1 MRCLRAFFE
10 MVFAITH
17 EYTGRN
23 QLQTVSATA
32 PARATQFRIL
42 GVLCSLAFLVCSQ
55 SLFAAAP
62 RFTDVSPRAGTR
74 GQELTITLSGSNLE
88 DAEEL
93 LLYDDGLEVLSIE
106 HPEDDKEKNRKV
118 LIRLKVAEDCRLGT
132 QRMRIRTRT
141 GLSDLQNF
149 VISPFEV
156 LSEKEPN
163 TDFATPQEVTLN
175 SSVVGRID
183 REDVDYFVINAKQGE
198 RISAEV
204 FGTRIG
210 ASTGINY
217 FDPYLAIIDEDRFE
231 IAVNDDAPLVLND
244 AVVSAIAPRDGRYI
258 IQVRDSSYNGDG
270 RADYVLSIGN
280 FPRPTAVIPSG
291 GKPGETLTV
300 TFLGDPLG
308 PITQDVT
315 LPSDPK
321 IERFGL
327 EVRDEFGLAPSLQ
340 PFQLSS
346 LDNTTEAEPNNDRKA
361 ATACAAPGAANGVI
375 SEPGDIDYFKFT
387 AKKDQQFDIEVY
399 ARRLRSGLD
408 PVVTVVNTETG
419 KGVVSN
425 DDSRGPDSYVRFK
438 APEDGEYSVG
448 VYDHLRRGQ
457 ADFTYRIE
465 ISPIEPSLQASPTE
479 FARYV
484 QHQIIIPQGAGSGI
498 VANVQRKD
506 IGGAVNFRSADLPEG
521 VRVECPEGWRNDGS
535 MSVVF
540 FADAN
545 APLSGKFSSIETFL
559 DDPKQPDRVVTGPLY
574 QDVLMVRGRNNNR
587 VWEERMNRL
596 PIVVTQ
602 KAPFRVWAEAPPV
615 PIVRGGSLNLVVKCE
630 KDEGWDEDISVRLLQ
645 NPPGINSSGSVKIAK
660 GQTEASIPINAAGN
674 AALRESMISLR
685 CTANIGNGA
694 IELCTEFIPLRVE
707 DQYATFEF
715 VQSAVEQGKEVTF
728 PVKVNKQK
736 DFAGSATVELLGLP
750 ANATAEKLEMTAE
763 TTELN
768 FKIQT
773 TEKTPPGM
781 SKNVFCR
788 VMVPENGATIL
799 HNLGS
804 GVLRV
809 DKPLP
814 PKPDAPKPAPE
825 VAKAPPAEKPLSR
838 LEQLRLQKRQQAEAA
853 QAESGD

>member
-1 MRCLRAFFE
+1 MRTTRLA
-10 MVFAITH
+10 
-17 EYTGRN
+17 
-23 QLQTVSATA
+23 S
-32 PARATQFRIL
+32 L
-42 GVLCSLAFLVCSQ
+42 GMLCSLAFLLCSQ
-55 SLFAAAP
+55 VASAAAP
-62 RFTDVSPRAGTR
+62 RFTAVTPRAGAR
-74 GQELTITLSGSNLE
+74 GQELTITLSGTNLE

-93 LLYDDGLEVLSIE
+93 LLYDDGLEVLSLE
-106 HPEDDKEKNRKV
+106 HPEEEKDKAKKV
-118 LIRLKVAEDCRLGT
+118 LVKLRVADDCRLGT

-149 VISPFEV
+149 VVSPFEV
-156 LSEKEPN
+156 HNEKEPN
-163 TDFATPQEVTLN
+163 TDFSAPQELPFN

-183 REDVDYFVINAKQGE
+183 REDVDYYVIDAKQGQ

-210 ASTGINY
+210 SSTGVNY
-217 FDPYLAIIDEDRFE
+217 FDPYLAIIDENRFE
-231 IAVNDDAPLVLND
+231 IAVSDDSPLVHND
-244 AVVSAIAPRDGRYI
+244 AVVSAIAPRDGRYV
-258 IQVRDSSYNGDG
+258 IQIRDSSYNGDG
-270 RADYVLSIGN
+270 RAHYVLSVGN
-280 FPRPTAVIPSG
+280 FPRPTSVIPSG

-315 LPSDPK
+315 LPDVPN

-340 PFQLSS
+340 PFRLSPIE
-346 LDNTTEAEPNNDRKA
+346 NTIEAEPNNDRKA
-361 ATACAAPGAANGVI
+361 ATACSAPGAVNGVI
-375 SEPGDIDYFKFT
+375 SEAGDIDYFKFT
-387 AKKDQQFDIEVY
+387 AKKNQQFDIEVH

-408 PVVTVVNTETG
+408 PVVTVVNTESG

-457 ADFTYRIE
+457 EDFTYRIE
-465 ISPIEPSLQASPTE
+465 ISPIEPTLQASPTE
-479 FARYV
+479 FSRYV

-498 VANVQRKD
+498 VANVQRRD
-506 IGGAVNFRSADLPEG
+506 IGGAVNFRSDDLPAG
-521 VRVECPEGWRNDGS
+521 VRLECPEGWRGGGS
-535 MSVVF
+535 MPVVF
-540 FADAN
+540 FADSD
-545 APLSGKFSSIETFL
+545 APLSGKFSAIETFL

-602 KAPFRVWAEAPPV
+602 KAPFRVWAETPAV
-615 PIVRGGSLNLVVKCE
+615 PIVRGGSLNLIVKCE
-630 KDEGWDEDISVRLLQ
+630 KEEGWDEDISVRLLQ
-645 NPPGINSSGSVKIAK
+645 NPPGINSSGSVKIPK
-660 GQTEASIPINAAGN
+660 GKTEASIPINAAGN

-685 CTANIGNGA
+685 CIARVGNGS

-707 DQYATFEF
+707 EQYVTLEF
-715 VQSAVEQGKEVTF
+715 VQSAVERGKEVTF

-736 DFAGSATVELLGLP
+736 DFTGTATVELLGLP
-750 ANATAEKLEMTAE
+750 ANASAEKMELTAE

-768 FKIQT
+768 FQIKT

-814 PKPDAPKPAPE
+814 PKKDSPKPAPK

-838 LEQLRLQKRQQAEAA
+838 LEQLRLQKKQQAEAA
-853 QAESGD
+853 QADAGE